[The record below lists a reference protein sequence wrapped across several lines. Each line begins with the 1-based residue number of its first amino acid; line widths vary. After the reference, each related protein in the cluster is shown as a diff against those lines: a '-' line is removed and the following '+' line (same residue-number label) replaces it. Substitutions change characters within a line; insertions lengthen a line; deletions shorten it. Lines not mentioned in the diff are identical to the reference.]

1 MYILVYIHIQEL
13 RADKLSIM
21 GRRGVYSQKYDFHN
35 TQVKFDCGGSSIAKA
50 PHGTLSTD
58 GIDKSMPKRYTSDKE
73 TVKEQVQG
81 ARPRALKKVQ
91 EPRNPL
97 SPTYKWPVEY
107 QTPPEEVKFLR
118 DSMNVSDIDGAAVK
132 SPPKASSRAELLL
145 NVGDIN
151 YPHT

>member
-1 MYILVYIHIQEL
+1 M
-13 RADKLSIM
+13 S
-21 GRRGVYSQKYDFHN
+21 RRGVYSKKYDFHN

-58 GIDKSMPKRYTSDKE
+58 GIDKSMPKRYTSNKE

-151 YPHT
+151 FPQT